1 MEGWRLGEVEQSG
14 KSLEGVDLV
23 SLLCYQV
30 HYYRY
35 HPTMPPKVFA
45 KPAAIFKPAA
55 KPPPMPP
62 SVVPPPVVPP
72 PVGQVP
78 PPVLNLVQ
86 MAKATSDARFA
97 ALQNLA
103 HAFAALGELERRA
116 DLTPVA
122 MWNVASIGWN
132 LAAAELNVGVM
143 HYAARVVVTAVPLSA
158 PRLASMAL
166 WWASVTGQLP
176 SSDRNALATRDLGH
190 HWGTFGEDLTAF
202 LAWAAAAPA
211 DQRMAAHAEAV
222 APLQGWV
229 VTPLR
234 TLSFENFVS
243 TLAFEL
249 DVRPLLARLGLVHW
263 LSSWAA
269 SREMKV
275 LAFARMSMTW
285 DGASHFP
292 LDCPVSPQAWFSI
305 LNAMKKD
312 GHLLY
317 PGALVSMLH

>member
-1 MEGWRLGEVEQSG
+1 
-14 KSLEGVDLV
+14 
-23 SLLCYQV
+23 
-30 HYYRY
+30 
-35 HPTMPPKVFA
+35 
-45 KPAAIFKPAA
+45 
-55 KPPPMPP
+55 
-62 SVVPPPVVPP
+62 
-72 PVGQVP
+72 
-78 PPVLNLVQ
+78 
-86 MAKATSDARFA
+86 
-97 ALQNLA
+97 
-103 HAFAALGELERRA
+103 
-116 DLTPVA
+116 
-122 MWNVASIGWN
+122 
-132 LAAAELNVGVM
+132 
-143 HYAARVVVTAVPLSA
+143 
-158 PRLASMAL
+158 
-166 WWASVTGQLP
+166 
-176 SSDRNALATRDLGH
+176 
-190 HWGTFGEDLTAF
+190 
-202 LAWAAAAPA
+202 
-211 DQRMAAHAEAV
+211 MAAHAEAV
-222 APLQGWV
+222 AHLQGLDA
-229 VTPLR
+229 TPLR